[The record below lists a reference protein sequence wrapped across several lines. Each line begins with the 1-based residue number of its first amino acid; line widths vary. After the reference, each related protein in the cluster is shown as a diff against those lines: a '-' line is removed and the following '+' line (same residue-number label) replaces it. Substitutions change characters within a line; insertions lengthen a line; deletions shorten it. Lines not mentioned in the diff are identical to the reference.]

1 MLARLRHDFDQ
12 AGFLEVETPL
22 LSGDVCVDEHI
33 EPFVV
38 SGLGDEELFLQT
50 SPEFA
55 MKKLLVGGMERIFQ
69 LCKTWRNA
77 ERSTTHHPEFTMLEW
92 YRANRDW
99 RAGAGDCVA
108 LIRAAGLVTK
118 GFRNGTMTVNRSE
131 KNCDLNELPDYLSV
145 AEAFTKF
152 CDIDLLATTPDPLF
166 PNRDLLAEE
175 AERLKVYVR
184 LQDDWETIFFRL
196 FLELIEPNLGCE
208 RPTVLYD
215 WPLSMAALSRQSA
228 DDKRIAERF
237 EIYVCGLELANGFS
251 ELIDAA
257 EQRRRFEVDS
267 VKKKAAEAAF
277 FLLLGNI
284 YNNFF
289 RAKASTASVTD
300 MNARIFQIISVSPVP
315 SNSLSISNPMTSCP
329 IYPSTP
335 ADIHITSLSIRSDVP
350 PILPLGSTLLRIA
363 LTTSAVLDTASA
375 VTRTTNT
382 TSHSITRALLSTS
395 NIWT

>member
-1 MLARLRHDFDQ
+1 MLGMKNTPTFTTLSRWWQPNELARRLPNLKARNVIAAALRDYFFEHDFT
-12 AGFLEVETPL
+12 EVETPALQISPGMEPHLTAFATDL
-22 LSGDVCVDEHI
+22 L
-33 EPFVV
+33 EPFDQQIKR
-38 SGLGDEELFLQT
+38 LYLHT

-152 CDIDLLATTPDPLF
+152 CDIDLLATTSDPLF

-267 VKKKAAEAAF
+267 EKKKALYGYSYPMDED
-277 FLLLGNI
+277 FLDALVHGLPESTGIALG
-284 YNNFF
+284 FD
-289 RAKASTASVTD
+289 RLVMLCTGAKAIEDVLWA
-300 MNARIFQIISVSPVP
+300 PVVQAP
-315 SNSLSISNPMTSCP
+315 
-329 IYPSTP
+329 
-335 ADIHITSLSIRSDVP
+335 
-350 PILPLGSTLLRIA
+350 
-363 LTTSAVLDTASA
+363 
-375 VTRTTNT
+375 
-382 TSHSITRALLSTS
+382 
-395 NIWT
+395 